1 MTKGDVEKEIFKTKI
16 ILDNEIKNQIL
27 AVGAIDTGKMFRE
40 TNIINIEWD
49 GLSPNITYSIDTT
62 EYYKYVDLG
71 TERIEPRFITRDF
84 QNRRAVK
91 KALEK
96 LSNVMVEYWVTETF
110 RRER

>member
-1 MTKGDVEKEIFKTKI
+1 MTRADVDKEIFKTKL

-27 AVGAIDTGKMFRE
+27 KVGAIDTGKMLRE
-40 TNIINIEWD
+40 SNIINIEWD
-49 GLSPNITYSIDTT
+49 GLSPNITYTIDTT

-71 TERIEPRFITRDF
+71 TERIEPRYITRDF
-84 QNRRAVK
+84 QDRRAVK

-96 LSNVMVEYWVTETF
+96 LSNVLVEYWVMETF